1 MFSSIFSPLGLYSAL
16 DSKTKCRAQYSALQ
30 VYIQRQIRK
39 PNVGLYIRLSRS
51 IFSTI
56 FNIRMQSS
64 IFGPPCLMSIF
75 SIIFKICMQSSIFG
89 PPGLFSALYSTSES
103 RALYSAAQVDIQHY
117 IQHPNVELC
126 ISALQVYIQRY
137 IQKPNVEVYIQPSRS
152 IFSARFKNP
161 IYSSIFG
168 PPGLYSALQ
177 SSSECRALYST
188 LQDSPDSAIYSTL
201 ECRALY
207 SALQVYFQ
215 RCIQHPNVEFYIRS
229 YRSIFSTI
237 FKTLMWSSLFG
248 PPGLHSALFST
259 SECRALFLSARPLLS
274 TIFNIRMQS
283 YIFSPPSPQ
292 VYIKRF
298 IQKPNVEFYIRSSR
312 SILSARF
319 KNRMQTSIFSPPG
332 LYSALYSTS
341 ECRALYSALQVC
353 IEHSIQHPNIELYIR
368 LSRSIL
374 STIFKIRMQSSIF
387 GPPGL
392 YSALYSKSECG
403 ALYSARQVYFQHFI
417 QHLNVELYFRLSRS
431 IFSTILN
438 IRMQS
443 SIFRPPG
450 LY

>member
-1 MFSSIFSPLGLYSAL
+1 
-16 DSKTKCRAQYSALQ
+16 
-30 VYIQRQIRK
+30 
-39 PNVGLYIRLSRS
+39 
-51 IFSTI
+51 
-56 FNIRMQSS
+56 
-64 IFGPPCLMSIF
+64 
-75 SIIFKICMQSSIFG
+75 MQSSIFG

-117 IQHPNVELC
+117 IQHPNVELY
-126 ISALQVYIQRY
+126 IQPSRSVFSAIFKNRMQRSIFSPPGLHSALDSKTQYIDLYSALQVYIQHY
-137 IQKPNVEVYIQPSRS
+137 SHHPNVELYIRLSRS
-152 IFSARFKNP
+152 IFSTIFNIRMQ
-161 IYSSIFG
+161 SSIFG
-168 PPGLYSALQ
+168 SLG
-177 SSSECRALYST
+177 
-188 LQDSPDSAIYSTL
+188 PDSAIYSTS

-207 SALQVYFQ
+207 SALHVYFQ

-229 YRSIFSTI
+229 SRSIFSTI

-248 PPGLHSALFST
+248 PPGQHSALFST
-259 SECRALFLSARPLLS
+259 SECRALFSSSRPIFS
-274 TIFNIRMQS
+274 TIFNIRMWS
-283 YIFSPPSPQ
+283 SIFSPPSPQ
-292 VYIKRF
+292 VFIKRY
-298 IQKPNVEFYIRSSR
+298 IQKPNVEFYIRPSR

-403 ALYSARQVYFQHFI
+403 ALYPAHQV
-417 QHLNVELYFRLSRS
+417 
-431 IFSTILN
+431 
-438 IRMQS
+438 
-443 SIFRPPG
+443 
-450 LY
+450 